1 MNMLSVMEYRDWLMV
16 AGAVLLVVGFIGFV
30 FTKDL

>member
-1 MNMLSVMEYRDWLMV
+1 MLSAMEYRDWLMV
-16 AGAVLLVVGFIGFV
+16 AEAVLLVVGFIGFV